1 MLGYLEAGGCRM
13 EYLRRELD
21 DPAAAP
27 CGRCDSCTGRH
38 WPQAVSPAGAAA
50 ARDRLLR
57 PGAEITP
64 RRMWPTGLADLGIA
78 VSGRFGPAL
87 FAGPRRAL
95 RPPTHHARGPP
106 PPPLPPPAPPHT
118 P

>member
-57 PGAEITP
+57 PGAEIAP
-64 RRMWPTGLADLGIA
+64 RRVWPTGLARLGLDA
-78 VSGRFGPAL
+78 SGRI
-87 FAGPRRAL
+87 GPRLRPAPAPAL
-95 RPPTHHARGPP
+95 RPPADPR
-106 PPPLPPPAPPHT
+106 
-118 P
+118 

>member
-64 RRMWPTGLADLGIA
+64 RRMWPTGLAALRLDLSRRIRPGLRPA
-78 VSGRFGPAL
+78 PGPA
-87 FAGPRRAL
+87 PRPLTAPGL
-95 RPPTHHARGPP
+95 RPPR
-106 PPPLPPPAPPHT
+106 PPL
-118 P
+118 